1 MKKIGLVFDGV
12 YFGEDFVVLVFRSLG
27 TNLHW
32 LFRES
37 EKIAY
42 YEEALNELSR
52 KYKFLSFTIDGRQGI
67 VQLLE
72 KLFPETP
79 IQLCQFH
86 QVKTVLKYTTRK
98 PKTECGKEL
107 KELILELKSSSKAE
121 FMSKYSQLRT
131 KYAEFLKE
139 RNETGEFKHK
149 RLRSAFQSIKRN
161 LPYLFTFED
170 FPNLKI
176 EKTTNSCDGYF
187 SQLKSKVRL
196 HSGINTR
203 RKIQMINKLLSS

>member
-196 HSGINTR
+196 HSGISTR